1 MFTAKTHLVPLV
13 LVLST
18 QMGCQH
24 PAQAAGAVPP
34 GGAVAAAPS
43 GAVLPEIAAPFAA
56 PVAVPGAPD
65 IAALVAKVNPA
76 VVNITTV
83 HEVKAPRGAESE
95 FPFGLDPFNMF
106 PFGGHGSGGMRR
118 PRGDQV
124 FKQRALGT
132 GFLVDAGGHVVTNAH
147 VVEGADD
154 VKVKLQDEREF
165 QAKVKGRDTRL
176 DLAVLELVGAKD
188 LPFVSLG
195 SSEETRVGD
204 YVVAIG
210 NPFGLGHTVTHGII
224 SAKSRT
230 IGAGPYDDFLQTD
243 ASINP
248 GNSGGP
254 LFNMRGQVIG
264 INTAINPN
272 GQGIG
277 FAIPVDAAKGVLPQ
291 LLTTGRVARGRLGVL
306 IQRVDQPLASA
317 LGLDRPKGA
326 LVGQVEPGSPADHA
340 GLKPGDLILKV
351 DQTPIAHSD
360 ELPRVVASHAPGS
373 KVRLEVLRDKA
384 TRAIELTLDALKDED
399 ESQSPQGGGRG
410 GAGPA
415 TPSSLGVGMADV
427 AGQGVVVRS
436 VAPGSPAEGV
446 LAPGDIIVEVNR
458 QAVQNAAQTARLAGA
473 VPAGK
478 AVLFKV
484 VRDGQ
489 PRFVAV
495 ERR

>member
-1 MFTAKTHLVPLV
+1 MSMLTAKTRIFPLALV
-13 LVLST
+13 LAVGL
-18 QMGCQH
+18 GCQRQ
-24 PAQAAGAVPP
+24 AQASGAMAPQTT
-34 GGAVAAAPS
+34 GGAAPT
-43 GAVLPEIAAPFAA
+43 AVLPNAPAPFSTPAT
-56 PVAVPGAPD
+56 VPGTPD

-83 HEVKAPRGAESE
+83 HDIRGSRGQDFD
-95 FPFGLDPFNMF
+95 FPFDPFGMF
-106 PFGGHGSGGMRR
+106 PFFGGKK

-132 GFLVDAGGHVVTNAH
+132 GFLIDSSGHVVTNAH

-154 VKVKLQDEREF
+154 VKVKLQDDREF
-165 QAKVKGRDTRL
+165 QAKVKGRDSRL

-188 LPFVSLG
+188 LPYVSLG
-195 SSEETRVGD
+195 SSEEIRVGD

-277 FAIPVDAAKGVLPQ
+277 FAIPVDAAKTVIPQ
-291 LLTTGRVARGRLGVL
+291 LLTTGHVARGRLGVS
-306 IQRVDQPLASA
+306 IQRVDAPLAAA
-317 LGLDRPKGA
+317 LGLDRPRGA
-326 LVGQVEPGSPADHA
+326 LVGQVEAGSPAERA
-340 GLKPGDLILKV
+340 GLKAGDVILKV
-351 DQTPIAHSD
+351 DQTPVLHND
-360 ELPRVVASHAPGS
+360 ELPRIVASHAPGS
-373 KVRLEVLRDKA
+373 KVRVEVLRDKV
-384 TRAIELTLDALKDED
+384 TRSFDVTLDALKDE
-399 ESQSPQGGGRG
+399 EEGQGSQS
-410 GAGPA
+410 GAPGPRA
-415 TPSSLGVGMADV
+415 PASLGIGLSDV
-427 AGQGVVVRS
+427 PGQGVVVRQI
-436 VAPGSPAEGV
+436 APNSPAEGA
-446 LAPGDIIVEVNR
+446 LAPGDVIVEVNH
-458 QAVQNAAQTARLAGA
+458 QAVQNAAQVARLLAG
-473 VPAGK
+473 GGRTI
-478 AVLFKV
+478 LFKI
-484 VRDGQ
+484 VREGQ

>member
-1 MFTAKTHLVPLV
+1 M
-13 LVLST
+13 
-18 QMGCQH
+18 
-24 PAQAAGAVPP
+24 
-34 GGAVAAAPS
+34 
-43 GAVLPEIAAPFAA
+43 
-56 PVAVPGAPD
+56 
-65 IAALVAKVNPA
+65 
-76 VVNITTV
+76 
-83 HEVKAPRGAESE
+83 
-95 FPFGLDPFNMF
+95 
-106 PFGGHGSGGMRR
+106 
-118 PRGDQV
+118 
-124 FKQRALGT
+124 
-132 GFLVDAGGHVVTNAH
+132 
-147 VVEGADD
+147 
-154 VKVKLQDEREF
+154 
-165 QAKVKGRDTRL
+165 
-176 DLAVLELVGAKD
+176 
-188 LPFVSLG
+188 
-195 SSEETRVGD
+195 
-204 YVVAIG
+204 
-210 NPFGLGHTVTHGII
+210 
-224 SAKSRT
+224 
-230 IGAGPYDDFLQTD
+230 
-243 ASINP
+243 
-248 GNSGGP
+248 
-254 LFNMRGQVIG
+254 
-264 INTAINPN
+264 
-272 GQGIG
+272 
-277 FAIPVDAAKGVLPQ
+277 
-291 LLTTGRVARGRLGVL
+291 
-306 IQRVDQPLASA
+306 
-317 LGLDRPKGA
+317 
-326 LVGQVEPGSPADHA
+326 VGQVEPGSPANHA